1 MIFIWLLL
9 HGFGRNVLQA
19 ANGFLICTQ
28 LDVAGCLVLQMKKAL
43 YVGQGENV
51 SNGVSEDLFP
61 DTRQSSTYRAC
72 YVLWIPGR
80 KEPPGSPF
88 PCNSVRLQINT
99 VNTFI

>member
-43 YVGQGENV
+43 YVGQDENV
-51 SNGVSEDLFP
+51 SNGVSEDLSP
-61 DTRQSSTYRAC
+61 DTRQSSSTGP
-72 YVLWIPGR
+72 VTFFGFQEGR
-80 KEPPGSPF
+80 SRQGLPSR
-88 PCNSVRLQINT
+88 VT
-99 VNTFI
+99 V